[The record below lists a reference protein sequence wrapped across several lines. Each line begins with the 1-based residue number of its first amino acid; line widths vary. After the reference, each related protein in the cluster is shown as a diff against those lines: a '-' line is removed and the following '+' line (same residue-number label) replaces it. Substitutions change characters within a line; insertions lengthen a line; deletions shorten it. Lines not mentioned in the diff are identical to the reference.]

1 MSNYRTLDNIT
12 VKGKRVLLRLDLNIP
27 MNNGIVKD
35 TNRLKRSAPTVI
47 ELSNKGAK
55 IIIISHYGRPKK
67 KPDAK
72 LSMQP
77 IVEPLAK
84 ASGRKINFVHNCIG
98 AVAEN
103 AVANLLEG
111 EIVLLENLRFH
122 NGEQTN
128 DINFASSLA
137 KLADIYV
144 NDAFSASHRAHASIK
159 GVADILPAFAG
170 RLMEA
175 ELNALNYTLQ
185 GPVIAV
191 IGGDKVST
199 KLNILINLVSQV
211 EVLAIGGCMANTFL
225 FANGVGIGKS
235 LVEPNFIDTVYDI
248 QAKAKEANCDI
259 LLSIDAIVADALVAD
274 VKTKTV
280 DILKV
285 PSNKMILDIGPKT
298 LELITKRIEA
308 CKTLVWNGPLGAFEM
323 KPFDKNTI
331 ALAKTV
337 ADMTDRGQIISIA
350 GGGNTMAALA
360 EAGVIDRFSYVS
372 TAGGAFLEQLEGKDL
387 PGITALKI
395 N

>member
-1 MSNYRTLDNIT
+1 MSNYRTLDDIK

-27 MNNGIVKD
+27 MNNGFIKD
-35 TNRLKRSAPTVI
+35 VTRIKRAAPTIV
-47 ELSNKGAK
+47 ELSNNGAK

-67 KPDAK
+67 KPDPQ
-72 LSMQP
+72 LSLKT
-77 IVEPLAK
+77 ILEPLVK
-84 ASGRKINFVHNCIG
+84 ATGRQINFAHDCIG
-98 AVAEN
+98 VAAEN
-103 AVANLLEG
+103 AVANLSEG

-128 DINFASSLA
+128 DINFALNLA

-144 NDAFSASHRAHASIK
+144 NDAFSVSHRAHASIK
-159 GVADILPAFAG
+159 GVAHILPAFAG

-175 ELNALNYTLQ
+175 ELNALNCTLL
-185 GPVIAV
+185 GPVIVV

-225 FANGVGIGKS
+225 SANGVDIGKS
-235 LVEPNFIDTVYDI
+235 LAEPELINMVYEI
-248 QAKAKEANCDI
+248 QAKAKAANCDI
-259 LLSIDAIVADALVAD
+259 LLAIDAIIADALVPD
-274 VKTKTV
+274 IKTKTV
-280 DILKV
+280 DILKI

-298 LELITKRIEA
+298 VDVITRRLER
-308 CKTLVWNGPLGAFEM
+308 CKTLIWNGPLGAYEI

-337 ADMTDRGQIISIA
+337 AEMTDRGQIISIA

-360 EAGVIDRFSYVS
+360 EAKVIDRFSYVS
-372 TAGGAFLEQLEGKDL
+372 TAGGAFLERLEGKEL
-387 PGITALKI
+387 PGIIPLKA